1 MGAESSK
8 VARKL
13 PKNATAASLAAASR
27 SGAAAAPR
35 PPPPRVSGQQ
45 ETPQSQGTASSNDY
59 EAAAPPP
66 PPTQDSLHH
75 HHQGLQ
81 GHQPTRPSTTTTST
95 QSSTGTGSPLDAI
108 GDPAFAAR
116 LRQLS
121 ATVQPNPIHS
131 PSSTVSV
138 HPQPQLQSHNL
149 PASSS
154 QFPSRFPSRF
164 QPQSQS
170 QSLGQT
176 QTPSGQTQT
185 SPQKE
190 NIPSLLTPHFPHLT
204 SNATLTALDAR
215 KHLEQAYEE
224 EMDKFGRNDK
234 NFHGRQFLT
243 VQMVKDVFELR
254 GRGVSAGDIERRLGL
269 AGGVVKAVE
278 GGGVVRSVN
287 VVEEKG
293 QKTTA

>member
-27 SGAAAAPR
+27 SGAAAAAPR
-35 PPPPRVSGQQ
+35 ASPPPRVNGGQQ
-45 ETPQSQGTASSNDY
+45 EASQSPVEPASTNAY
-59 EAAAPPP
+59 ESAASPPP

-75 HHQGLQ
+75 HHQGRQ

-138 HPQPQLQSHNL
+138 HPQPQLQSQNL
-149 PASSS
+149 PPSSS
-154 QFPSRFPSRF
+154 SRFPPGFPS
-164 QPQSQS
+164 QTQSQS
-170 QSLGQT
+170 PQQQT
-176 QTPSGQTQT
+176 S

-204 SNATLTALDAR
+204 TNPTLTALDAR

-234 NFHGRQFLT
+234 SFKGRQFLS
-243 VQMVKDVFELR
+243 VQMVKDVFELKK
-254 GRGVSAGDIERRLGL
+254 RGVIEAEVEKRLGL
-269 AGGVVKAVE
+269 GKGVVRAVE
-278 GGGVVRSVN
+278 GGGVLRGVN
-287 VVEEKG
+287 QVEQQG
-293 QKTTA
+293 QAQTQTGQA

>member
-13 PKNATAASLAAASR
+13 PKNATAASIAAASR
-27 SGAAAAPR
+27 SGAGAAPR
-35 PPPPRVSGQQ
+35 APPPRVNGGQ
-45 ETPQSQGTASSNDY
+45 EASQSQMESASSDTY
-59 EAAAPPP
+59 EVAA
-66 PPTQDSLHH
+66 PPTQDHLHH
-75 HHQGLQ
+75 HHQGQ
-81 GHQPTRPSTTTTST
+81 QQQPPTRTSAT
-95 QSSTGTGSPLDAI
+95 SSFQSPTGSGSPLDAI

-138 HPQPQLQSHNL
+138 HPQPQLQSQNL
-149 PASSS
+149 PSSNKFQS
-154 QFPSRFPSRF
+154 QFPSRASF
-164 QPQSQS
+164 QSSQS
-170 QSLGQT
+170 PQQQ
-176 QTPSGQTQT
+176 QTPPS

-190 NIPSLLTPHFPHLT
+190 NIPTLLSPSFPSLR

-215 KHLEQAYEE
+215 RELEQKYEE

-234 NFHGRQFLT
+234 TFKGRQFLS

-254 GRGVSAGDIERRLGL
+254 RRGVGTEEIERRLGL
-269 AGGVVKAVE
+269 ARGVVRGME
-278 GGGVVRSVN
+278 GGGVVRAVDAF
-287 VVEEKG
+287 E
-293 QKTTA
+293 ARA